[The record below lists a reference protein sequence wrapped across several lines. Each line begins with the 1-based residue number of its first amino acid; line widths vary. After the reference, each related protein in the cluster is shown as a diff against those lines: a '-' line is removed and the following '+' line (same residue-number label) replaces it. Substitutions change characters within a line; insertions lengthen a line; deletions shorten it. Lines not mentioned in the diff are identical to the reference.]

1 MRITDNEILEAIAT
15 FTRETFLLMFLFFYW
30 IDDVIWKSE
39 EVLKKILI
47 EVISSY
53 MIIEF

>member
-39 EVLKKILI
+39 EVFKKIPI

>member
-39 EVLKKILI
+39 EVLKKTPI